1 MLPAPRVIVIDDD
14 TNHLEG
20 LTRGLS
26 RYGAACLSI
35 HFIGEM
41 ASVPS
46 CPHARVIFAD
56 LHLGGGYSTNHTQN
70 FSMIGGL
77 LENRIKPSGP
87 YLIVLWT
94 MYPEQADKLLTF
106 LGERLQN
113 TPKPFT
119 VQALDKNKYLD
130 PQGVVRNPELLVEAI
145 HESVVRQPRIGALFN
160 WEERVLGA
168 AANTVSSIMTLADLA
183 AEGGDP
189 GREVGRLLAS
199 LAVATVGEEHADE
212 DRFRAVNEGLLPIL
226 DDQIASMRSRE
237 KDNVFWQALPDGI
250 DAKKGLSRDEAARF
264 NRLLHIAPPNSDSD
278 GSGRGAVIDLPKEF
292 SGEAFARTF
301 DFSPEEARVKE
312 FLGKQ
317 LEEDV
322 VSFRWVLVQTQA
334 ACDYAQTRAGP
345 LPFHLGIFV
354 LASAVRKNRRPPAA
368 LWCSPCFEHNDQ
380 IHFLHV
386 NARFQV
392 SLPSGKAKQAPP
404 LFRLREQL
412 LNDLIYQI
420 HGYGARPGIIS
431 FHESK

>member
-35 HFIGEM
+35 HFIGEI
-41 ASVPS
+41 AAVPS

-56 LHLGGGYSTNHTQN
+56 LHLGEGYSMNHTQN
-70 FSMIGGL
+70 FSTIGAL

-113 TPKPFT
+113 TPKPFA
-119 VQALDKNKYLD
+119 VQALDKNKYLNS
-130 PQGVVRNPELLVEAI
+130 QGVVRNPELLVEAI
-145 HESVVRQPRIGALFN
+145 HESVVGQPRIGALFN

-168 AANTVSSIMTLADLA
+168 AANTVSSIMTLAELA
-183 AEGGDP
+183 AGGGDP

-199 LAVATVGEEHADE
+199 LAVAAVGEEHADE

-264 NRLLHIAPPNSDSD
+264 NRLLHIAPPTPDSD
-278 GSGRGAVIDLPKEF
+278 GAERGVVIDLPKEF
-292 SGEAFARTF
+292 SEEAFAETF
-301 DFSPEEARVKE
+301 GLAPDAVAAKE
-312 FLGKQ
+312 FWRKGT
-317 LEEDV
+317 ERNDTP
-322 VSFRWVLVQTQA
+322 FHWVLVQTQA
-334 ACDYAQTRAGP
+334 ACDYAQIRPGP
-345 LPFHLGIFV
+345 LPFHLGIC
-354 LASAVRKNRRPPAA
+354 LPISAARSGKSPAA
-368 LWCSPCFEHNDQ
+368 LWQSPCFEHDNQ
-380 IHFLHV
+380 IQILHV

-392 SLPSGKAKQAPP
+392 SLPSGKAKQASP

-431 FHESK
+431 LHESK